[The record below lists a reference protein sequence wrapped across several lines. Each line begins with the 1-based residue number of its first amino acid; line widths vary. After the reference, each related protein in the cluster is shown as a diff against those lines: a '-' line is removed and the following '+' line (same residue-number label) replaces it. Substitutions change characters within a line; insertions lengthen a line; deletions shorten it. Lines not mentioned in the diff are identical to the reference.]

1 MPYRAM
7 RESLNAVVDSLSDGI
22 LVTDKQGNII
32 LYNRKAEAI
41 LGIQGKAALGQP
53 VQNHIGNSV
62 LVSLI
67 TKTLALDLPYHT
79 EEVCLIDL
87 SDIRLRV
94 HVNPVRNEDGLLI
107 GSVTLLHD
115 VSRLRAIDN
124 IKSNFLSMVSHQL
137 KSPLSSTLLQT
148 SILLDGIVGELN
160 DKQMDLLQKVKNRI
174 KGMVDLIRDILD
186 VCFIEEGGYLKQ
198 IEHLDVA
205 EILKRTVELIQPQA
219 QDKNIALHVKIEDNL
234 PVISGNRS
242 SVEALFINLI
252 SNAIKYTPPGGKV
265 NVEMGENAQNV
276 QLEVTDTGIGVE
288 DVDFPRIFDK
298 FYRVR
303 SDLTKNISGTGLG
316 LSIVKS
322 VVDAHYGTINIESK
336 VGVGTIFTVLLPAK
350 IEALRGNK

>member
-1 MPYRAM
+1 MPYRVM
-7 RESLNAVVDSLSDGI
+7 KESLNAVIDSLSDGI
-22 LVTDKQGNII
+22 LVTDKTGKII
-32 LYNRKAEAI
+32 LYNQKAEAL
-41 LGIQGKAALGQP
+41 LGIKGKTALDRP
-53 VQNHIGNSV
+53 VHHIGNKV
-62 LVSLI
+62 LVELI

-115 VSRLRAIDN
+115 VSQLSALDK
-124 IKSNFLSMVSHQL
+124 IKANFLSMVSHQL

-160 DKQMDLLQKVKNRI
+160 DKQMDLLQKVRNRI
-174 KGMVDLIRDILD
+174 KGMVDLIHDILD
-186 VCFIEEGGYLKQ
+186 VCFVEEGGYLKQ

-242 SVEALFINLI
+242 SVEAMFINLI

-265 NVEMGENAQNV
+265 NVEMGENAQNI
-276 QLEVTDTGIGVE
+276 QLEVSDTGIGVE
-288 DVDFPRIFDK
+288 DMDFPRIFDK
-298 FYRVR
+298 FYRVK
-303 SDLTKNISGTGLG
+303 SEMTKNISGTGLG

-322 VVDAHYGTINIESK
+322 VVEAHRGAINVESK
-336 VGVGTIFTVLLPAK
+336 VGEGTTFTVLLPVK
-350 IEALRGNK
+350 

>member
-1 MPYRAM
+1 MPYRVM
-7 RESLNAVVDSLSDGI
+7 KESLNAVIYSLSDGI
-22 LVTDKQGNII
+22 LVTDKTGKII
-32 LYNRKAEAI
+32 LYNQKAEAL
-41 LGIQGKAALGQP
+41 LGIKGKTALDRP
-53 VQNHIGNSV
+53 VHHIGNKV
-62 LVSLI
+62 LVELI

-79 EEVCLIDL
+79 EEVCLIDI
-87 SDIRLRV
+87 SDTRLRV
-94 HVNPVRNEDGLLI
+94 HVNPVRNENALLI

-115 VSRLRAIDN
+115 VSRLNAIDK
-124 IKSNFLSMVSHQL
+124 IKTNFLSMVSHQL

-148 SILLDGIVGELN
+148 SILLDGIVGDLN
-160 DKQMDLLQKVKNRI
+160 EKQMDLLQKVKNRI
-174 KGMVDLIRDILD
+174 KGMVDLIHDILD
-186 VCFIEEGGYLKQ
+186 VCFVEEGGYLKQ

-242 SVEALFINLI
+242 SVEAMFINLI

-265 NVEMGENAQNV
+265 NVEMGENAQNI
-276 QLEVTDTGIGVE
+276 QLEVSDTGIGVE

-298 FYRVR
+298 FYRIK

-322 VVDAHYGTINIESK
+322 VVDAHYGTINVESK
-336 VGVGTIFTVLLPAK
+336 VGEGTTFTVLLPAK
-350 IEALRGNK
+350 

>member
-1 MPYRAM
+1 MPYRVM
-7 RESLNAVVDSLSDGI
+7 KESLNAVIDSLSDGI
-22 LVTDKQGNII
+22 LVTDKTGKII
-32 LYNRKAEAI
+32 LYNQKAEAL
-41 LGIQGKAALGQP
+41 LGIKGKTALDRP
-53 VQNHIGNSV
+53 VHHIGNKV
-62 LVSLI
+62 LVELI

-115 VSRLRAIDN
+115 VSRLSAIDK
-124 IKSNFLSMVSHQL
+124 IRANFLSMVSHQL

-160 DKQMDLLQKVKNRI
+160 DKQMDLLQKVRNRI
-174 KGMVDLIRDILD
+174 KGMVDLIHDILD
-186 VCFIEEGGYLKQ
+186 VCFVEEGGYLKQ

-242 SVEALFINLI
+242 SVEAMFINLI

-265 NVEMGENAQNV
+265 NVEMGENAQNI
-276 QLEVTDTGIGVE
+276 QLEVSDTGIGVE
-288 DVDFPRIFDK
+288 DMDFPRIFDK
-298 FYRVR
+298 FYRVK
-303 SDLTKNISGTGLG
+303 SEMTKNISGTGLG

-322 VVDAHYGTINIESK
+322 VVEAHRGAINVESK
-336 VGVGTIFTVLLPAK
+336 VGEGTTFTVLLPVK
-350 IEALRGNK
+350 

>member
-1 MPYRAM
+1 MPYRVM
-7 RESLNAVVDSLSDGI
+7 KESLNAVIDSLSDGI
-22 LVTDKQGNII
+22 LVTDKTGKII
-32 LYNRKAEAI
+32 LYNQKAEAL
-41 LGIQGKAALGQP
+41 LGIKGKTALDRP
-53 VQNHIGNSV
+53 VHHIGNKV
-62 LVSLI
+62 LVELI

-115 VSRLRAIDN
+115 VSQLSALDK
-124 IKSNFLSMVSHQL
+124 IKANFLSMVSHQL

-160 DKQMDLLQKVKNRI
+160 DKQMDLLQKVRNRI
-174 KGMVDLIRDILD
+174 KGMVDLIHDILD
-186 VCFIEEGGYLKQ
+186 VCFVEEGGYLKQ

-242 SVEALFINLI
+242 SVEAMFINLI

-265 NVEMGENAQNV
+265 NVEMGENAQNI
-276 QLEVTDTGIGVE
+276 QLEVSDTGIGVE

-298 FYRVR
+298 FYRVK
-303 SDLTKNISGTGLG
+303 SEMTKNISGTGLG

-322 VVDAHYGTINIESK
+322 VVEAHRGAINVESK
-336 VGVGTIFTVLLPAK
+336 VGEGTTFTVLLPVK
-350 IEALRGNK
+350 

>member
-32 LYNRKAEAI
+32 LYNRKAEAF

-115 VSRLRAIDN
+115 VSRLSAIDN
-124 IKSNFLSMVSHQL
+124 IKANFLSMVSHQL

-186 VCFIEEGGYLKQ
+186 VCFVEEGGYLKQ

-219 QDKNIALHVKIEDNL
+219 QDKNIALHVKIDDNL

-336 VGVGTIFTVLLPAK
+336 VGEGTIFTVLLPAK

>member
-1 MPYRAM
+1 MPHRIM
-7 RESLNAVVDSLSDGI
+7 KESLNPILDSLADGI
-22 LVTDKQGNII
+22 LVTEAQGNII
-32 LYNRKAEAI
+32 LCNQKAETI
-41 LGIQGKAALGQP
+41 LGIKGEDALGQQ
-53 VQNHIGNSV
+53 VQDYIKNEA
-62 LVSLI
+62 LVNLI
-67 TKTLALDLPYHT
+67 NKTLALNVPYHT
-79 EEVCLIDL
+79 EELCIFSLGAT
-87 SDIRLRV
+87 RLRINV
-94 HVNPVRNEDGLLI
+94 SPVRAGSGLLI

-115 VSRLRAIDN
+115 VAQLNAIDRV
-124 IKSNFLSMVSHQL
+124 KSNFLSMVSHQL

-160 DKQMDLLQKVKNRI
+160 DKQMDLLQKVRNRI

-219 QDKNIALHVKIEDNL
+219 QDKNIALHVKIDDNL

-276 QLEVTDTGIGVE
+276 QLEVNDTGIGVE

-303 SDLTKNISGTGLG
+303 SDMTKNISGTGLG

-322 VVDAHYGTINIESK
+322 VVDANYGTINIESK
-336 VGVGTIFTVLLPAK
+336 VGEGTTFTVLLPAK
-350 IEALRGNK
+350 

>member
-1 MPYRAM
+1 MPYRVM
-7 RESLNAVVDSLSDGI
+7 KESLNAVIDSLSDGI
-22 LVTDKQGNII
+22 LVTDKTGKII
-32 LYNRKAEAI
+32 LYNQKAEAL
-41 LGIQGKAALGQP
+41 LGIKGKTALDRP
-53 VQNHIGNSV
+53 VHHIGNKV
-62 LVSLI
+62 LVELI

-115 VSRLRAIDN
+115 VSRLSAIDK
-124 IKSNFLSMVSHQL
+124 IKANFLSMVSHQL

-160 DKQMDLLQKVKNRI
+160 DKQMDLLQKVRNRI
-174 KGMVDLIRDILD
+174 KGMVDLIHDILD
-186 VCFIEEGGYLKQ
+186 VCFVEEGGYLKQ

-205 EILKRTVELIQPQA
+205 EILKRTVELIQPQV

-242 SVEALFINLI
+242 SVEAMFINLI

-265 NVEMGENAQNV
+265 NVEMGENAQNI
-276 QLEVTDTGIGVE
+276 QLEVSDTGIGVE
-288 DVDFPRIFDK
+288 GADFPRIFDK
-298 FYRVR
+298 FYRVK
-303 SDLTKNISGTGLG
+303 SEMTKNISGTGLG
-316 LSIVKS
+316 LSIVKG
-322 VVDAHYGTINIESK
+322 VVEAHRGAINVESK
-336 VGVGTIFTVLLPAK
+336 VGEGTTFTVLLPVK
-350 IEALRGNK
+350 

>member
-1 MPYRAM
+1 MPYRVM
-7 RESLNAVVDSLSDGI
+7 KESLNAVIDSLSDGI
-22 LVTDKQGNII
+22 LVTDKTGKII
-32 LYNRKAEAI
+32 LYNQKAEAL
-41 LGIQGKAALGQP
+41 LGIKGKTALDRP
-53 VQNHIGNSV
+53 VHHIGNKV
-62 LVSLI
+62 LVELI

-115 VSRLRAIDN
+115 VSRLSALDK
-124 IKSNFLSMVSHQL
+124 IKGNFLSMVSHQL

-160 DKQMDLLQKVKNRI
+160 DKQMDLLQKVRNRI
-174 KGMVDLIRDILD
+174 KGMVDLIHDILD
-186 VCFIEEGGYLKQ
+186 VCFVEEGGYLKQ

-205 EILKRTVELIQPQA
+205 EILKRTVELIQPQV

-242 SVEALFINLI
+242 SVEAMFINLI

-265 NVEMGENAQNV
+265 NVEMGENAQNI
-276 QLEVTDTGIGVE
+276 QLEVSDTGIGVE
-288 DVDFPRIFDK
+288 DMDFPRIFDK
-298 FYRVR
+298 FYRVK
-303 SDLTKNISGTGLG
+303 SEMTKNISGTGLG

-322 VVDAHYGTINIESK
+322 VVEAHRGAINVESK
-336 VGVGTIFTVLLPAK
+336 VGEGTTFTVLLPVK
-350 IEALRGNK
+350 